1 MESEISA
8 LRLGQGGASW
18 GRGAHLQAG
27 GLLQVEQVQE
37 GALQPATEIS
47 AEVRQQP
54 QQRAQHVHAVSPGG
68 LLQQV
73 HERRGQAL
81 HRAHL
86 GVGLPSPTPCCH
98 PGRSSPPAPTPE
110 SVLPRPPQTCRVKMG
125 KSFLNQFCST
135 KNCRNFGR
143 RP

>member
-1 MESEISA
+1 MESKISA
-8 LRLGQGGASW
+8 LRPGQGGAGW
-18 GRGAHLQAG
+18 GRGTHLQAG

-37 GALQPATEIS
+37 SALQPATELP
-47 AEVRQQP
+47 AEVWQQP
-54 QQRAQHVHAVSPGG
+54 QQRTQYMHAVSPGG

-81 HRAHL
+81 HRTHL
-86 GVGLPSPTPCCH
+86 GVGLRSPAPCCH
-98 PGRSSPPAPTPE
+98 PGCSSLPAPTPE
-110 SVLPRPPQTCRVKMG
+110 SVLPRPPRTCRVKMG

-143 RP
+143 CP